1 MYMHI
6 HTHKRMYTHTVV
18 NGLMLQFRC
27 LVAVLALQ
35 CIAVHHGTI
44 LSLYFSLPLLFVTF
58 GAVAT

>member
-1 MYMHI
+1 MHI

-27 LVAVLALQ
+27 LSVAVLALQ
-35 CIAVHHGTI
+35 RIAVNHGTI
-44 LSLYFSLPLLFVTF
+44 LSLFITITVRTF